1 MKKDVSLASPKQLA
15 VLLASVGML
24 LALPAGATV
33 VDGLSAD
40 AQAMAVGGTPGT
52 DGPNTSSSFTSANA
66 NSSSGIFFANGSS
79 FGNAVGP
86 YRASGDGSGKFDS
99 SGHFIRSWDITN
111 DSGVAQHYAFSF
123 FIYYGSLSAS
133 DNGAGGTGFAGYKA
147 SITRDG
153 TTSLFKSEAEIKSDG
168 TLTTSGTILDGATQ
182 SGSSYFWNGTY
193 VNVDLGILNSGQST
207 SIVYDLVGYAHGD
220 YGTTT
225 DCGYG
230 GYGEVATFAAIV
242 GGTQCTG
249 SSHGSLGDPDQSN
262 NTPIPGIGITAT
274 AVPEPATLG
283 LLGMGLAAL
292 GFRRRRQRA

>member
-99 SGHFIRSWDITN
+99 SGHFIRSWGITN

-133 DNGAGGTGFAGYKA
+133 DNGAG
-147 SITRDG
+147 
-153 TTSLFKSEAEIKSDG
+153 
-168 TLTTSGTILDGATQ
+168 
-182 SGSSYFWNGTY
+182 
-193 VNVDLGILNSGQST
+193 
-207 SIVYDLVGYAHGD
+207 
-220 YGTTT
+220 
-225 DCGYG
+225 
-230 GYGEVATFAAIV
+230 
-242 GGTQCTG
+242 
-249 SSHGSLGDPDQSN
+249 
-262 NTPIPGIGITAT
+262 
-274 AVPEPATLG
+274 
-283 LLGMGLAAL
+283 
-292 GFRRRRQRA
+292 